1 MVKIKLV
8 ISLPTIK
15 HKNIVA
21 HLSKNRMQ
29 NVMRFYLLHRTTNV
43 FWNWQSN
50 FKQNLLNSFR
60 TLKWYLIENS
70 FENIF
75 NFRFLCFLTSLVNAR
90 FYSQKNKYKKDF
102 LWLQK
107 IWLHLRF
114 FMQKMLLYLFIILCL
129 DLLHNLISVT
139 IK

>member
-90 FYSQKNKYKKDF
+90 LYSQKINTQKMSLDCK
-102 LWLQK
+102 K
-107 IWLHLRF
+107 IWLHLDF
-114 FMQKMLLYLFIILCL
+114 SCSECYCIYLSSYCEMMLSL
-129 DLLHNLISVT
+129 S
-139 IK
+139 IKLN